1 MCSVKRRIDMDM
13 THVSLPVQLCIR
25 HLVAAQ
31 YHHQHRFRLRCSINI
46 SDALPTATALTTTSD
61 IAIVIVSK
69 LIRQCL
75 RLKLSNKYPVN
86 FLQFTF
92 IHIVSEIWSVCIYE
106 SKWLHSYSKIFNEF
120 WFKCTDIV
128 LNEPNHST
136 HFQSNI
142 ELFMMFPFDTKWTL
156 FLFLRFVSNY
166 YGITCNGF
174 FSINSVNLNRGLRKL
189 RKYTQRYVQ
198 TLISLGFLL
207 KMVFAGSGAF
217 GVYYTS

>member
-1 MCSVKRRIDMDM
+1 MDM

-31 YHHQHRFRLRCSINI
+31 YHHQHRFRLWCSINI
-46 SDALPTATALTTTSD
+46 SDALPTAAALTTTSD
-61 IAIVIVSK
+61 IVIVSK

-92 IHIVSEIWSVCIYE
+92 IHIVSEIWYVCIYE
-106 SKWLHSYSKIFNEF
+106 SKLLHSYSKIFNEF

-142 ELFMMFPFDTKWTL
+142 ELFMILPFDTKYTL

-166 YGITCNGF
+166 NGITCNGF
-174 FSINSVNLNRGLRKL
+174 FLINSVNLNRDLRKL
-189 RKYTQRYVQ
+189 RKYTQCYVQ

-207 KMVFAGSGAF
+207 KMVFGVSGAF
-217 GVYYTS
+217 GVYYTF